1 MKLYA
6 LTVFAAVATAT
17 VAYAQSTAGT
27 ATTSAA
33 GNTQVVNASTSTPKA
48 TGAGISKRKKNQ
60 QERIAQGLDSGKLTS
75 ASASKLETEE
85 AGINQ
90 EEAGMREQDN
100 GRLTRQDRSTL
111 NQQLAAESK
120 DIYSD
125 KHDGKTQP
133 PASGEL
139 TGRMKNQQER
149 IAAGIKS
156 DDLTDRQV
164 AAVEK
169 QEAGINRED
178 AGMRAQDNGKLTARD
193 KKDLNHQLTEE
204 ARRITRDERRTE
216 RRK

>member
-6 LTVFAAVATAT
+6 LTVLAAMATAT
-17 VAYAQSTAGT
+17 VVFAQSSTGSTTTSTAGT
-27 ATTSAA
+27 
-33 GNTQVVNASTSTPKA
+33 TQSVSTSTSTSKTTRA
-48 TGAGISKRKKNQ
+48 TISERKKNQ
-60 QERIAQGLDSGKLTS
+60 QERIAQGLAGGKLNA

-100 GRLTRQDRSTL
+100 GHLTRQDRSTL
-111 NQQLAAESK
+111 NQQLTAESK
-120 DIYSD
+120 DIYTD

-133 PASGEL
+133 KASGEL
-139 TGRMKNQQER
+139 TDRMKNQQER
-149 IAAGIKS
+149 IAKGIKS

-169 QEAGINRED
+169 QETDIHREA
-178 AGMRAQDNGKLTARD
+178 AGMRAQDSGKLTAKD
-193 KKDLNHQLTEE
+193 KRDLNHQLTEE